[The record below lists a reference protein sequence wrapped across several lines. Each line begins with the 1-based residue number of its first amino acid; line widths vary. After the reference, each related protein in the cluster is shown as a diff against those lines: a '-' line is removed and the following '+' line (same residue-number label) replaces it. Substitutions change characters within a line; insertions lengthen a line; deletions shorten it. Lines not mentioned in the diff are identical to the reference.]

1 MWGPALLALVL
12 QMGAVLMQGPRRGGA
27 DGALRDIVGA
37 ILGFV
42 FALAVLALVAVAIVY
57 VVQRLRQLPA
67 GPATVHASP
76 TAPNAARALLD
87 ERYARGEID
96 DEEYTRRRALLEPAP
111 RA

>member
-12 QMGAVLMQGPRRGGA
+12 PLDFDPFDMDFGPGRAG
-27 DGALRDIVGA
+27 DIVGA

-42 FALAVLALVAVAIVY
+42 FALAVLALVTVAIVY

-67 GPATVHASP
+67 GPATIVASP